1 MSKGNEVPMLSGWGR
16 LLRPGREV
24 FSEDLERLSQGAVL
38 SRGLGRAYG
47 DAALPPPGTI
57 DVATTVLADRILAF
71 DEQTGVL
78 RAEAGLS
85 LRALNFLLINRG
97 WFTPVTPGTMF
108 VTLGGMVAAD
118 VHGKNHHSAG
128 CFGSHVR
135 AIKIRVADGRVM
147 ECSPEQESELFW
159 ATVGGMGLTG
169 HILEVEVT
177 MARIPSPWI
186 AGESIRI
193 ANLDEFVDQLKESG
207 KTYPATA
214 GWIDCISRGSSMG
227 RGILFRGDW
236 AKPDQAP
243 KQPPKPH
250 RSITVPFELPSG
262 VLNKLS
268 ARAFNEVVY
277 RSHVSKHHKGFESWE
292 KFYYPLDKV
301 LHWNRVYGRR
311 GFTQFQ
317 CVLPEAAGRAAVRR
331 FLTLLTSR
339 GDASF
344 LCVIKDCGAEGK
356 GMLSF
361 PMSGTSIALDF
372 PVHSGT
378 QELID
383 TLNKAVMD
391 EGGRIYLAK
400 DAFTRGEDFR
410 RMDPRVERFLEVRR
424 KWDPNLTLRSAQS
437 VRIFG
442 DPA

>member
-1 MSKGNEVPMLSGWGR
+1 
-16 LLRPGREV
+16 
-24 FSEDLERLSQGAVL
+24 
-38 SRGLGRAYG
+38 
-47 DAALPPPGTI
+47 
-57 DVATTVLADRILAF
+57 
-71 DEQTGVL
+71 
-78 RAEAGLS
+78 
-85 LRALNFLLINRG
+85 
-97 WFTPVTPGTMF
+97 
-108 VTLGGMVAAD
+108 
-118 VHGKNHHSAG
+118 
-128 CFGSHVR
+128 
-135 AIKIRVADGRVM
+135 
-147 ECSPEQESELFW
+147 
-159 ATVGGMGLTG
+159 
-169 HILEVEVT
+169 
-177 MARIPSPWI
+177 
-186 AGESIRI
+186 
-193 ANLDEFVDQLKESG
+193 
-207 KTYPATA
+207 
-214 GWIDCISRGSSMG
+214 MG